1 MSPEQASTILE
12 QLALGTDP
20 RTGESL
26 REGDAC
32 AAPEVI
38 RALFIARQALQGV
51 LAAELSRPARRAPVM
66 RNGVVLPNV
75 GKKWSADDAD
85 ILLQQFEAGMPI
97 GQIAARLGRT
107 DGGIVARLVH
117 AGVLPDREAGYAL
130 IKGNPGNR
138 EQPA

>member
-1 MSPEQASTILE
+1 MTPEQAAILLE

-20 RTGESL
+20 RTGEPL

-32 AAPEVI
+32 TAPEII
-38 RALFIARQALQGV
+38 RALFIARNALQGV
-51 LAAELSRPARRAPVM
+51 LVAEPARPARRGPVI
-66 RNGVVLPNV
+66 RNGTVLPNA

-85 ILLQQFEAGMPI
+85 TLLRQFEAGKPI
-97 GQIAARLGRT
+97 GEIAAHLGRT

-130 IKGNPGNR
+130 IR
-138 EQPA
+138 EHRAQQA